1 MSTRFT
7 VGPSAGFVKTQ
18 ADAERALASG
28 ASIIVIGSFTLKKRD
43 GNEGPRLYAS
53 PSEYA
58 IMPKGS
64 LNSYGM
70 PNLGVESLRSW
81 LPDFVKR
88 ARDQGVKVRV
98 SLAGFSVEDYLACVR
113 ILSEFYHGEIEFNFG
128 CPNVWD
134 GGKQHRIVS
143 FDFDVMRQ
151 ITACARTQLGDE
163 RMVVKLSP
171 YSDPWMFAQ
180 AWDVVLYTGV
190 AGVVTMN
197 TFPNALIYD
206 ESGKPAI
213 DVPNGY
219 AGYAGEAMLPVA
231 TGQVRQLALL
241 REASRKS
248 GALTRIVRIEGA
260 GGVSNGTAAYQMRL
274 AGADGVLSG
283 TAYGEDPRV
292 IGHIY
297 ETMPEDLQDLAVAA

>member
-1 MSTRFT
+1 MSTQFT
-7 VGPSAGFVKTQ
+7 VGPSAGFVKTEAQ
-18 ADAERALASG
+18 ANRALASG
-28 ASIIVIGSFTLKKRD
+28 ASIIILGSYTLNMRR
-43 GNEGPRLYAS
+43 GNDGPRLYVG
-53 PSEYA
+53 PTEHPL
-58 IMPKGS
+58 MEKGS

-70 PNLGVESLRSW
+70 PNLGIESLRSW
-81 LPDFVKR
+81 LPDFVRR

-98 SLAGFSVEDYLACVR
+98 SVAAFSLEEYLAAVR
-113 ILSEFYHGEIEFNFG
+113 ILCEFYDGEVELNLG

-163 RMVVKLSP
+163 RMVIKLSP
-171 YSDPWMFAQ
+171 YSDPSMFAQ
-180 AWDVVLYTGV
+180 VWEVVLYTGV
-190 AGVVTMN
+190 IGVVTMN
-197 TFPNALIYD
+197 TFPNALLYD
-206 ESGKPAI
+206 ESGKPMI

-219 AGYAGEAMLPVA
+219 AGYAGESALPIA
-231 TGQVRQLALL
+231 TGQVRQLALF
-241 REASRKS
+241 REASLKS
-248 GALTRIVRIEGA
+248 GTLTRSVRIEGV
-260 GGVSNGTAAYQMRL
+260 GGVSNGAAAYQMRL

-297 ETMPEDLQDLAVAA
+297 ETMPEDLQNLAVAA